1 MTSMRWPPILS
12 RWRAIVSR
20 WRAVPGSVHAIRV
33 ALAASLLI
41 GLVYAGCVVVL
52 DVLEARRLMAAVD
65 ARLHERLADVSAG
78 NPFGQARDDDA
89 DEAPIFMW
97 LTEPGRAAT
106 SLNPG
111 GPRLSAADV
120 VAAAAGRP
128 VTVGLHGGQFRIAS
142 VRGDSGLL
150 VAGQSLAE
158 QGRIEALL
166 RGGEILAAPV
176 LFLAVFIGALIIG
189 LRALAPVE
197 RSRQRQLEFTA
208 DASHELRTPLSVIS
222 AETGIALRAERSP
235 AEYQAALGRIDNE
248 TKRLRSI
255 VDDLLWLARFDSAP
269 PPPSSEPLDLATVAR
284 ECADR
289 FTAVAREG
297 SFTIS
302 VTEVGLKTGTVSLSA
317 PPEWI
322 SRLIGVLL
330 DNACRYAG
338 DAGRVRISVSQHG
351 NRIMLTV
358 EDSGPGLT
366 ADQQE
371 RLFDRFHRS
380 TGEGGGAGLGL
391 AIADSIVSSTS
402 GQWRIGKSD
411 LGGALFEISWR
422 C

>member
-1 MTSMRWPPILS
+1 MTPKRWLSILN
-12 RWRAIVSR
+12 RWRAILNR
-20 WRAVPGSVHAIRV
+20 WRAVPGSVHAVRV
-33 ALAASLLI
+33 ALAATLLI
-41 GLVYAGCVVVL
+41 GLVYAGCVLVL
-52 DVLEARRLMAAVD
+52 DALEARRLIATVD
-65 ARLHERLADVSAG
+65 ARLHERLTDAVAG
-78 NPFGQARDDDA
+78 HPFTQAADDDA

-97 LTEPGRAAT
+97 LAQPGQGAAALT
-106 SLNPG
+106 PG
-111 GPRLSAADV
+111 APRLPAEGIV
-120 VAAAAGRP
+120 AAGRSA
-128 VTVGLHGGQFRIAS
+128 TVQLHGRPFRIATA
-142 VRGDSGLL
+142 RGGPGLL

-158 QGRIEALL
+158 QGRFEALL

-176 LFLAVFIGALIIG
+176 LLVAVFIGALIIG

-222 AETGIALRAERSP
+222 AESGIALRAERSP
-235 AEYQAALGRIDNE
+235 AEYQAALGRIQNE

-269 PPPSSEPLDLATVAR
+269 PAPKSEPLDLATVAR

-302 VTEVGLKTGTVSLSA
+302 VEEAGVASISA

-338 DAGRVRISVSQHG
+338 DDGQVRITVSQRG
-351 NRIMLTV
+351 NRIVLSV

-366 ADQQE
+366 AEQQE

-380 TGEGGGAGLGL
+380 TDDGGGAGLGL
-391 AIADSIVSSTS
+391 AIADSIVSSTA
-402 GQWRIGKSD
+402 GQWRIGKSA

>member
-1 MTSMRWPPILS
+1 MTSKRWPPVLR
-12 RWRAIVSR
+12 RWQ
-20 WRAVPGSVHAIRV
+20 AVPGSVHAVRV

-41 GLVYAGCVVVL
+41 GLVYAGCVLVL
-52 DVLEARRLMAAVD
+52 DVLEARRLIAGVD
-65 ARLHERLADVSAG
+65 ARLHERLADARAG
-78 NPFGQARDDDA
+78 HPFAGAGDDDA
-89 DEAPIFMW
+89 DEAPVFMW
-97 LTEPGRAAT
+97 LAKPTQPGAVP
-106 SLNPG
+106 LNLG
-111 GPRLSAADV
+111 APRLPAADI
-120 VAAAAGRP
+120 ATAAGHP
-128 VTVGLHGGQFRIAS
+128 ATVQLHGRQYRIATTRS
-142 VRGDSGLL
+142 GSGLF

-197 RSRQRQLEFTA
+197 KSRQRQLDFTA

-235 AEYQAALGRIDNE
+235 AEYQAALGRIQNE
-248 TKRLRSI
+248 TKRLRNI

-269 PPPSSEPLDLATVAR
+269 PQPKSEPLDLVTVAR
-284 ECADR
+284 DCADR

-302 VTEVGLKTGTVSLSA
+302 VQEAGQNAGAASISA

-338 DAGRVRISVSQHG
+338 DAGHVRVSAAQRG
-351 NRIMLTV
+351 NRVMLTV

-366 ADQQE
+366 AEQEE

-380 TGEGGGAGLGL
+380 TGDGGAAGLGL

-422 C
+422 N

>member
-1 MTSMRWPPILS
+1 MTSKRPPILR
-12 RWRAIVSR
+12 RWRAL
-20 WRAVPGSVHAIRV
+20 PGSVHAVRV

-52 DVLEARRLMAAVD
+52 DVLEARRLVAAVD
-65 ARLHERLADVSAG
+65 ARLHERLTDASAG
-78 NPFGQARDDDA
+78 HLYTQAGDDDA
-89 DEAPIFMW
+89 DEAPIFLW
-97 LTEPGRAAT
+97 LAKPAQGAVP
-106 SLNPG
+106 LNLG
-111 GPRLSAADV
+111 APRLSAADV
-120 VAAAAGRP
+120 VAVAAGGP
-128 VTVGLHGGQFRIAS
+128 ATIQLHGGQFRIAA

-176 LFLAVFIGALIIG
+176 LFLAVFISALIIG

-197 RSRQRQLEFTA
+197 RSRQRQLDFTA

-235 AEYQAALGRIDNE
+235 AEYQAALSRVQDE

-269 PPPSSEPLDLATVAR
+269 PVPKSEPLDLATAAR

-289 FTAVAREG
+289 FTAVASEG

-302 VTEVGLKTGTVSLSA
+302 VEEAGSKAGAASISA

-338 DAGRVRISVSQHG
+338 DAGLVRVSVSQRG
-351 NRIMLTV
+351 NRIVLGV

-366 ADQQE
+366 ADQEE

-380 TGEGGGAGLGL
+380 TGDGGGAGLGL

-402 GQWRIGKSD
+402 GQWRIGQSA

>member
-1 MTSMRWPPILS
+1 M
-12 RWRAIVSR
+12 
-20 WRAVPGSVHAIRV
+20 
-33 ALAASLLI
+33 
-41 GLVYAGCVVVL
+41 
-52 DVLEARRLMAAVD
+52 ARRQ
-65 ARLHERLADVSAG
+65 
-78 NPFGQARDDDA
+78 F
-89 DEAPIFMW
+89 
-97 LTEPGRAAT
+97 T
-106 SLNPG
+106 
-111 GPRLSAADV
+111 
-120 VAAAAGRP
+120 
-128 VTVGLHGGQFRIAS
+128 LHGGQFRITA
-142 VRGDSGLL
+142 VRSDSGLL

-176 LFLAVFIGALIIG
+176 LFLAVFISALIIG

-197 RSRQRQLEFTA
+197 RSRQRQLDFTA

-235 AEYQAALGRIDNE
+235 AEYQAALSRIQDE

-269 PPPSSEPLDLATVAR
+269 PAPKSEPLDLATAAR

-289 FTAVAREG
+289 FTAVASEG

-302 VTEVGLKTGTVSLSA
+302 VTEAGSKAGAASISA

-338 DAGRVRISVSQHG
+338 DAGHVRVSVSQRG
-351 NRIMLTV
+351 NRIVLGV

-366 ADQQE
+366 ADQEE

-380 TGEGGGAGLGL
+380 TGDGGGAGLGL
-391 AIADSIVSSTS
+391 AIADSIVSSTI
-402 GQWRIGKSD
+402 RAMADRPIR
-411 LGGALFEISWR
+411 SWR
-422 C
+422 RVVRNFLALLALTR

>member
-1 MTSMRWPPILS
+1 MTSKRRRPILS
-12 RWRAIVSR
+12 RWL
-20 WRAVPGSVHAIRV
+20 AVPGSVHAVRV
-33 ALAASLLI
+33 ALAAGLLI
-41 GLVYAGCVVVL
+41 GLVYVGCVVVL
-52 DVLEARRLMAAVD
+52 DVFEARRLTAAVD
-65 ARLHERLADVSAG
+65 ARLHEGLVDASAG
-78 NPFGQARDDDA
+78 HLFTQAGDDDT
-89 DEAPIFMW
+89 DEVPVLLWQAKPAQGVVPLSLSAPV
-97 LTEPGRAAT
+97 
-106 SLNPG
+106 
-111 GPRLSAADV
+111 LSAADV
-120 VAAAAGRP
+120 AAVAADGRATIQLQGGRFRLAA
-128 VTVGLHGGQFRIAS
+128 
-142 VRGDSGLL
+142 VRSDSGFL

-158 QGRIEALL
+158 QSRIEALL

-176 LFLAVFIGALIIG
+176 LFLAVFIGSLIIG

-197 RSRQRQLEFTA
+197 RSRQRQLDFTA
-208 DASHELRTPLSVIS
+208 DASHELRTPLSVIG
-222 AETGIALRAERSP
+222 AETGIALRTERSP
-235 AEYQAALGRIDNE
+235 VEYQAALGRIQNE

-269 PPPSSEPLDLATVAR
+269 PAPKSEPLGLATVGR
-284 ECADR
+284 ECDDR
-289 FTAVAREG
+289 FTAVASEG

-302 VTEVGLKTGTVSLSA
+302 VEEPNSKAGAASISA

-338 DAGRVRISVSQHG
+338 DAGQVRISVSQRG
-351 NRIMLTV
+351 NRIVLRV

-366 ADQQE
+366 AEQSE

-380 TGEGGGAGLGL
+380 TGDGGGAGLGL

>member
-1 MTSMRWPPILS
+1 MTSRRRPPIL
-12 RWRAIVSR
+12 SR
-20 WRAVPGSVHAIRV
+20 WRAVPGSVHAVRV
-33 ALAASLLI
+33 ALAASVLI

-52 DVLEARRLMAAVD
+52 DVFEARRLMAAVD
-65 ARLHERLADVSAG
+65 ARLHERLADASAG
-78 NPFGQARDDDA
+78 HLYTQAGDDDT
-89 DEAPIFMW
+89 DEAPLFLW
-97 LTEPGRAAT
+97 LVKPAQGAVPL
-106 SLNPG
+106 SLG
-111 GPRLSAADV
+111 APRPSTGEVA
-120 VAAAAGRP
+120 VAAKGPA
-128 VTVGLHGGQFRIAS
+128 TIGLHGGQFRIAAVHS
-142 VRGDSGLL
+142 DSGVL

-166 RGGEILAAPV
+166 RNGEILAAPV

-197 RSRQRQLEFTA
+197 RSRQRQLDFTA

-235 AEYQAALGRIDNE
+235 VEYQAALGRIQNE

-269 PPPSSEPLDLATVAR
+269 PAPKSEPLDLATVAR

-297 SFTIS
+297 SFAIS
-302 VTEVGLKTGTVSLSA
+302 VEETAGSKSGAASISA

-338 DAGRVRISVSQHG
+338 DAGQVRISVSQRG
-351 NRIMLTV
+351 NRIVLRV

-366 ADQQE
+366 AEQEE

-380 TGEGGGAGLGL
+380 TGDGGGAGLGL

-402 GQWRIGKSD
+402 GQWRIGRSD

>member
-1 MTSMRWPPILS
+1 MTPKRWPPIL
-12 RWRAIVSR
+12 SR
-20 WRAVPGSVHAIRV
+20 WRAVPGSVHAVRV

-41 GLVYAGCVVVL
+41 VLVYVGCVVIL
-52 DVLEARRLMAAVD
+52 DALEARRLIAAVD
-65 ARLHERLADVSAG
+65 TRLHERLADASAG
-78 NPFGQARDDDA
+78 QPFGQAGDDDA
-89 DEAPIFMW
+89 DEAPVFMW
-97 LTEPGRAAT
+97 LAAPRQGAVP
-106 SLNPG
+106 LNPG
-111 GPRLSAADV
+111 APRLPAAGVVTAAADHS
-120 VAAAAGRP
+120 A
-128 VTVGLHGGQFRIAS
+128 TIQLHGRQFRIAA
-142 VRGDSGLL
+142 VRRESGIL

-166 RGGEILAAPV
+166 RSGEILAAPV
-176 LFLAVFIGALIIG
+176 LFLAVFIGALVIG

-197 RSRQRQLEFTA
+197 RSRQRQLDFTA

-235 AEYQAALGRIDNE
+235 VEYRAALSRIRDE

-269 PPPSSEPLDLATVAR
+269 PAPKSEPLDLATVVS

-289 FTAVAREG
+289 FTAVARER

-302 VTEVGLKTGTVSLSA
+302 VGEVGSAVGAASLSA

-338 DAGRVRISVSQHG
+338 DGGHVRISVPQRG
-351 NRIMLTV
+351 NRIVLRI

-366 ADQQE
+366 AEQEE

-380 TGEGGGAGLGL
+380 TDDGGGAGLGL

>member
-1 MTSMRWPPILS
+1 MTSKRWPPIL
-12 RWRAIVSR
+12 SR
-20 WRAVPGSVHAIRV
+20 WRAVPGSVHAVRV

-52 DVLEARRLMAAVD
+52 DVLEARRLVAAVD
-65 ARLHERLADVSAG
+65 ARLHERLADASAG
-78 NPFGQARDDDA
+78 HLYTQAGDDDT
-89 DEAPIFMW
+89 DEAPIFLW
-97 LTEPGRAAT
+97 LAKPARGAVP
-106 SLNPG
+106 LNVG
-111 GPRLSAADV
+111 APRLSTDDTAVAADSP
-120 VAAAAGRP
+120 A
-128 VTVGLHGGQFRIAS
+128 TIELHGGKFRIAA
-142 VRGDSGLL
+142 VRSDSGLL

-176 LFLAVFIGALIIG
+176 LFLAVFISALIIG

-197 RSRQRQLEFTA
+197 RSRQRQLDFTA

-235 AEYQAALGRIDNE
+235 AEYRAALSRIQDE

-269 PPPSSEPLDLATVAR
+269 PQPKSEPLDLATIAR

-289 FTAVAREG
+289 FTAVASEG

-302 VTEVGLKTGTVSLSA
+302 VEEAGSKAGAASISA
-317 PPEWI
+317 PSEWI
-322 SRLIGVLL
+322 SRLTGVLL

-338 DAGRVRISVSQHG
+338 DAGQVRVSVSQRG
-351 NRIMLTV
+351 NRIVLGV

-366 ADQQE
+366 AEQGE

-380 TGEGGGAGLGL
+380 TGDGGAAGLGL

-402 GQWRIGKSD
+402 GQWRIGKSA

>member
-1 MTSMRWPPILS
+1 MRWPPILS
-12 RWRAIVSR
+12 RWRA
-20 WRAVPGSVHAIRV
+20 VPGSVHAVRV

-41 GLVYAGCVVVL
+41 GLVYLGCVVVL
-52 DVLEARRLMAAVD
+52 DVLEARRLGAAVD
-65 ARLHERLADVSAG
+65 ARLHERLVDASSGHLYTQAG
-78 NPFGQARDDDA
+78 DDDT
-89 DEAPIFMW
+89 DESPIFLW
-97 LTEPGRAAT
+97 LAKPTQGAVP
-106 SLNPG
+106 LNLGAP
-111 GPRLSAADV
+111 PLSAADV
-120 VAAAAGRP
+120 SAVAADRP
-128 VTVGLHGGQFRIAS
+128 ATIRLNGGQFRIAAARS
-142 VRGDSGLL
+142 DSGLL
-150 VAGQSLAE
+150 MVGQSLAE
-158 QGRIEALL
+158 QNRIEALL

-189 LRALAPVE
+189 FRALAPVE
-197 RSRQRQLEFTA
+197 RSRQRQLDFTA

-222 AETGIALRAERSP
+222 AESGIALRAERSP
-235 AEYQAALGRIDNE
+235 AEYQAALSRIQSE
-248 TKRLRSI
+248 TGRLRSI

-269 PPPSSEPLDLATVAR
+269 PQPRSEPLDLTTLAR

-302 VTEVGLKTGTVSLSA
+302 VEEAFSNSGAASISA

-338 DAGRVRISVSQHG
+338 DAGHVRICVSQRG
-351 NRIMLTV
+351 NRIVLKV

-366 ADQQE
+366 AEQEE

-380 TGEGGGAGLGL
+380 TGDGGGAGLGL

-402 GQWRIGKSD
+402 GQWRISKSD

>member
-1 MTSMRWPPILS
+1 MTSKRWPPILG
-12 RWRAIVSR
+12 R
-20 WRAVPGSVHAIRV
+20 WRAVPGSVHAVRV

-41 GLVYAGCVVVL
+41 GLVYVGCVVVL
-52 DVLEARRLMAAVD
+52 DALEARRLVAAVD
-65 ARLHERLADVSAG
+65 ARLHERLADASAG
-78 NPFGQARDDDA
+78 HLFTQAGDDDA

-97 LTEPGRAAT
+97 LAKPPQGAVPL
-106 SLNPG
+106 SLG
-111 GPRLSAADV
+111 APRLSAADV
-120 VAAAAGRP
+120 VAAAAGRSA
-128 VTVGLHGGQFRIAS
+128 TIQLHGRQFRIAA
-142 VRGDSGLL
+142 VRSDSGLL

-197 RSRQRQLEFTA
+197 RSRQRQLDFTA

-235 AEYQAALGRIDNE
+235 AEYQAALSRIQNE

-255 VDDLLWLARFDSAP
+255 VEDLLWLARFDSAP
-269 PPPSSEPLDLATVAR
+269 PQPKSEPLDLATVVR

-289 FTAVAREG
+289 FTAVASEG

-302 VTEVGLKTGTVSLSA
+302 VEEDGSKAGAASISA

-338 DAGRVRISVSQHG
+338 DAGHVRISVSQRG
-351 NRIMLTV
+351 NRIVLGV

-366 ADQQE
+366 CRA
-371 RLFDRFHRS
+371 R
-380 TGEGGGAGLGL
+380 GA
-391 AIADSIVSSTS
+391 VV
-402 GQWRIGKSD
+402 
-411 LGGALFEISWR
+411 
-422 C
+422 

>member
-1 MTSMRWPPILS
+1 MTSKRRPPIL
-12 RWRAIVSR
+12 SR
-20 WRAVPGSVHAIRV
+20 WRAVPGSVHAVRV
-33 ALAASLLI
+33 ALAASVLI
-41 GLVYAGCVVVL
+41 GLVYVGCVVVL
-52 DVLEARRLMAAVD
+52 DVFEARRLIAAVD
-65 ARLHERLADVSAG
+65 ARLHERLLDASAG
-78 NPFGQARDDDA
+78 HLYTQAGDDDP
-89 DEAPIFMW
+89 DEAPVFLW
-97 LTEPGRAAT
+97 LVKPAQGAVPL
-106 SLNPG
+106 SLG
-111 GPRLSAADV
+111 APRLPAVDVVGTAAD
-120 VAAAAGRP
+120 RP
-128 VTVGLHGGQFRIAS
+128 ATIELHGGHFRVAAL
-142 VRGDSGLL
+142 RGDSGFL

-176 LFLAVFIGALIIG
+176 LFLAVFAGALIIG
-189 LRALAPVE
+189 HRALAPVE
-197 RSRQRQLEFTA
+197 RSRQRQLDFTA

-235 AEYQAALGRIDNE
+235 AEYQAALGRIQNE
-248 TKRLRSI
+248 AKRLRSI

-269 PPPSSEPLDLATVAR
+269 PAPKSEPLDLATVAR

-289 FTAVAREG
+289 FTAVASEG
-297 SFTIS
+297 SFTILVEEAGS
-302 VTEVGLKTGTVSLSA
+302 KSGAAGISA

-338 DAGRVRISVSQHG
+338 PAGQVRISVSQRG
-351 NRIMLTV
+351 TRIVLRV

-366 ADQQE
+366 AEQEE

-380 TGEGGGAGLGL
+380 TGDGGGAGLGL

>member
-1 MTSMRWPPILS
+1 MTSKRRPPILT
-12 RWRAIVSR
+12 R
-20 WRAVPGSVHAIRV
+20 WRAVPGSVHAVRV

-52 DVLEARRLMAAVD
+52 DVLEARRLVAAVD
-65 ARLHERLADVSAG
+65 SRLHERLADASAG
-78 NPFGQARDDDA
+78 HLFTQAGDDDT
-89 DEAPIFMW
+89 DEAPILLW
-97 LTEPGRAAT
+97 QAKPAQGAVP
-106 SLNPG
+106 LNLG
-111 GPRLSAADV
+111 APRLPAADV
-120 VAAAAGRP
+120 VAVAADGQA
-128 VTVGLHGGQFRIAS
+128 TIQLHGGQFRIAA
-142 VRGDSGLL
+142 VRSDSGLL

-166 RGGEILAAPV
+166 RGGEILAAPA
-176 LFLAVFIGALIIG
+176 LFLAVFISALIIG

-197 RSRQRQLEFTA
+197 RSRQRQLDFTA

-222 AETGIALRAERSP
+222 AETGIALRAERRP
-235 AEYQAALGRIDNE
+235 AEYQAALSRIQDE

-269 PPPSSEPLDLATVAR
+269 PAPKSEPLDLATVAR

-289 FTAVAREG
+289 FTAVASEG

-302 VTEVGLKTGTVSLSA
+302 VEEAGSKAGAASISA

-338 DAGRVRISVSQHG
+338 DAGQVRVSVSQRG
-351 NRIMLTV
+351 NRIVLGV
-358 EDSGPGLT
+358 ADSGPGLT
-366 ADQQE
+366 VEQE
-371 RLFDRFHRS
+371 EKLFDRFHRS
-380 TGEGGGAGLGL
+380 TGDGGGAGLGL
-391 AIADSIVSSTS
+391 AIADSIVSSTT
-402 GQWRIGKSD
+402 GQWRIGRSA

>member
-1 MTSMRWPPILS
+1 MTPKRWPPIL
-12 RWRAIVSR
+12 SR
-20 WRAVPGSVHAIRV
+20 WRAVPGSVHAVRV

-41 GLVYAGCVVVL
+41 GLVYAGCVLVL
-52 DVLEARRLMAAVD
+52 DTLEARRLTAAVD
-65 ARLHERLADVSAG
+65 ARLHERLGDAVAG
-78 NPFGQARDDDA
+78 RPFTQAGDDDT
-89 DEAPIFMW
+89 DEVPIFIW
-97 LTEPGRAAT
+97 LAKPGQGAVP
-106 SLNPG
+106 LNPG
-111 GPRLSAADV
+111 APPLPSANIA
-120 VAAAAGRP
+120 AAAAGRP
-128 VTVGLHGGQFRIAS
+128 VTVQLHGRQFRLATA
-142 VRGDSGLL
+142 RGDSGLF
-150 VAGQSLAE
+150 VAGLSLAE
-158 QGRIEALL
+158 QARIEALL

-235 AEYQAALGRIDNE
+235 AEYQAALTRIQDE

-269 PPPSSEPLDLATVAR
+269 PAPRSEPLDLATVAR
-284 ECADR
+284 HCADR

-302 VTEVGLKTGTVSLSA
+302 VEEAGAASISA

-338 DAGRVRISVSQHG
+338 DDGQVRISVSQSG
-351 NRIMLTV
+351 NRIMLSI

-366 ADQQE
+366 AEQQE

-380 TGEGGGAGLGL
+380 TEDGGGAGLGL
-391 AIADSIVSSTS
+391 AIADSIVSSTA
-402 GQWRIGKSD
+402 GQWRIGKSE